1 MIGAASDE
9 ELARRAAA
17 GERAPF
23 EELVRRHRS
32 RVFALALRICRNA
45 DDAEDALQET
55 FIAAYRALPDG
66 ELAVLPNTAVG
77 ISPAAVQATIQFF
90 QRRVEVAG

>member
-1 MIGAASDE
+1 MPTLILVGDRDPFCSIEEGAS
-9 ELARRAAA
+9 
-17 GERAPF
+17 
-23 EELVRRHRS
+23 
-32 RVFALALRICRNA
+32 
-45 DDAEDALQET
+45 
-55 FIAAYRALPDG
+55 AYHTLPDG